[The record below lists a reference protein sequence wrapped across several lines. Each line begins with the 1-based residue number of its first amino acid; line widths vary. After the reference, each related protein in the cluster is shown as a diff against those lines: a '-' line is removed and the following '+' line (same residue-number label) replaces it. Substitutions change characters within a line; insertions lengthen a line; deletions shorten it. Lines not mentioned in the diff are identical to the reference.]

1 MAFADPLVITV
12 NSIPLS
18 LNNIVRG
25 NLQSQYRTAD
35 GLYLFDIAHRLS
47 RQAGSARVNSTV
59 HFEARKP
66 KEENPSDY
74 HSLHGRF
81 ILDRP
86 EALSLTLGWTDS
98 EIDKFIGGLAAFL
111 GTTANVTKLN
121 SLQS

>member
-1 MAFADPLVITV
+1 MAFSDPLVITV
-12 NSIPLS
+12 NSVAQS

-25 NLQSQYRTAD
+25 NMTSQYRTAD
-35 GLYLFDIAHRLS
+35 GLYLFDISHRLS
-47 RQAGSARVNSTV
+47 RQVTGSRVNTTV
-59 HFEARKP
+59 HFEHRKP
-66 KEENPSDY
+66 KEDNPADFM
-74 HSLHGRF
+74 SLHGRF

-86 EALSLTLGWTDS
+86 ESLSATLGWTDS